1 MRKLVL
7 KRLELK
13 NFKGQTRTFE
23 PKEDLTKV
31 FAKNGKGKTT
41 LYKAFCWM
49 LSGYTDAINVKN
61 HELHENRNQITPE
74 TQKA

>member
-41 LYKAFCWM
+41 L
-49 LSGYTDAINVKN
+49 
-61 HELHENRNQITPE
+61 
-74 TQKA
+74 